1 MDQRFFHSR
10 DGGISQMM
18 RKYLRSL
25 VAVLLVVLFLNSSS
39 TRACG
44 PFLIEAV
51 FVHTVHPTYPMER
64 FAAGRV
70 GVLQPSYARSYLYV
84 AYRYLNGSGFTP
96 AEQRALTEFWEE
108 RLNYGGSVATEEWTK
123 AWLEARRQVVSQDP
137 DSISVYRSREKPN
150 EYENYLNCQKD
161 AFDTAIATLNERIA
175 KYGADSSATK
185 TWVAAQ
191 DQVFSNCGGDSVI
204 PEPLPSDA
212 DALLRADR
220 VYQIAAAN
228 FYAGNHDEALKGF
241 ETIAADNRSPWQ
253 RNAVY
258 LIARV
263 LVRKASLGPA
273 EQKTES

>member
-70 GVLQPSYARSYLYV
+70 GVLQPSYARSYLYA
-84 AYRYLNGSGFTP
+84 AYRYLNDSGFTP
-96 AEQRALTEFWEE
+96 AEQRALTKFWQE
-108 RLNYGGSVATEEWTK
+108 RLISRYAGEDEDWTK
-123 AWLEARRQVVSQDP
+123 TWLEARRKVVKQDP
-137 DSISVYRSREKPN
+137 ESISVYRNREKPN
-150 EYENYLNCQKD
+150 EYEHYLNCQKD

-175 KYGADSSATK
+175 KYGADSSPMT

-191 DQVFSNCGGDSVI
+191 
-204 PEPLPSDA
+204 
-212 DALLRADR
+212 
-220 VYQIAAAN
+220 
-228 FYAGNHDEALKGF
+228 
-241 ETIAADNRSPWQ
+241 
-253 RNAVY
+253 
-258 LIARV
+258 
-263 LVRKASLGPA
+263 
-273 EQKTES
+273 